1 MLLVALNNVTIT
13 HQQQALAQTIDN
25 IFKRYKNP
33 TYGINIQYPSNW
45 RIDEGDIYID
55 DSVTDIVS
63 FIAPV
68 RSDMEGYPP
77 SLYVSIDNPPPNL
90 NEKLNEYLATT
101 INDYNDTPD
110 FKVIESNTNSILAG
124 KPAYKLVYTD
134 VEDGIDYKT
143 MEIGTL
149 MGNKVYFITYD
160 AEEL

>member
-1 MLLVALNNVTIT
+1 
-13 HQQQALAQTIDN
+13 
-25 IFKRYKNP
+25 
-33 TYGINIQYPSNW
+33 
-45 RIDEGDIYID
+45 
-55 DSVTDIVS
+55 
-63 FIAPV
+63 
-68 RSDMEGYPP
+68 MEGYPP

-143 MEIGTL
+143 LEIGTL